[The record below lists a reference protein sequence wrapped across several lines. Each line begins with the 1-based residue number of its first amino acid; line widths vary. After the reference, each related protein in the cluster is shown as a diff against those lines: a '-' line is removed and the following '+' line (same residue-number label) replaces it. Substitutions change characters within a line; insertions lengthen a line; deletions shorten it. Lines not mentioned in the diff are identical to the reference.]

1 MIKNYFTLSILLTFF
16 TLNGFSQGILEV
28 SGNAMAIANLDTT
41 PNISDNT
48 NYSDV
53 VVFQPKNNTFI
64 LDNTVGGGS
73 PSNTLN
79 NISVVITGSADFTAT
94 ANSLGS
100 LSGNGTPI
108 DLGITFTP
116 SSLGSKTATV
126 TITYTNGINASYEFV
141 VTGNGV
147 SPSPEIN
154 IVDTNSNIISDE
166 STDSPSV
173 VNNTDFGVTNNLS
186 EIIKTYTIENI
197 GSADLDITSVTSD
210 NADFVITVQPSML
223 ISNGGSSDFS
233 VSFTPSL
240 NGDSQAAIT
249 ILSNDSDE
257 SEYTFSLKGTGDLS
271 LTTMS
276 LINTFSLT
284 VLEPSGL
291 AFDKANNQ
299 LYTVS
304 DNTGLVYR
312 LSTSGVTL
320 QTLNYSGSDLEGVSM
335 YKPGKLLVAVEGTR
349 ELIEYDCVNDVFI
362 SSNTMSYSNTDLSAG
377 GDNSRIEGVTYDALN
392 DEIYFLNEKNPGALV
407 KADGSFNVLSEH
419 PLNYAGD
426 YSGAHYVEETGNLWL
441 ASDQASTV
449 YKCATNGTVI
459 DSYQLKTSG
468 GNTLDKL
475 EGITIDYDNQLLYV
489 VSDGGQELYVY
500 QINNPVLGVTNV
512 DVFNKEALKVYP
524 NPVKNNLNIGLN
536 NEEKIT
542 KISIYNPL
550 GQLEKVISNNPQN
563 IDVSSLSSGMYFLEV
578 KTNNHTYTKKLIVQK

>member
-1 MIKNYFTLSILLTFF
+1 MFKNYFTLSIFLAFF
-16 TLNGFSQGILEV
+16 ISNVYCQGTLEV
-28 SGNAMAIANLDTT
+28 SGNAMVISNLDTT

-48 NYSDV
+48 NFSDV
-53 VVFQPKNNTFI
+53 VVSLSKINTFV
-64 LDNTVGGGS
+64 LDNTIGGGS

-79 NISVVITGSADFTAT
+79 NISIAITGSTDFTT
-94 ANSLGS
+94 NANNLGS

-108 DLGITFTP
+108 NFNVTFTP
-116 SSLGSKTATV
+116 SSLGVKSATIK
-126 TITYTNGINASYEFV
+126 ITYTNGINASYEFV